1 MPDKAT
7 FDATLA
13 DIRRLLAEKDF
24 AGAEDH
30 LARLSVEDDQHLM
43 GETTA
48 LGLPRRLHS
57 AYLRLAK
64 EKGDAVAKAGYQ
76 YLLVP
81 PPEIFEPY
89 GRFRADE
96 RRAIAQKNREA
107 VPKLIHQIWIGNKPV
122 PPSTDAWRKH
132 AEANGYTYRLWRE
145 ADLEAQGIDADPIFR
160 RMLEDGDYPG
170 AVDVARYFI
179 LSRLGGIYL
188 DCDFYPARDDISFCD
203 ILPMV
208 GLTAFAE
215 ETPRL
220 TGQGSVLLAN
230 SFIATPPGHL
240 VFERILQALPEIAAR
255 LPRAPAWWGT
265 GPLIFSVVARAGSV
279 TLAGADFVS
288 AVLADRA
295 EFSAVEEARAEAQA
309 MGDGLLIAWKSW

>member
-1 MPDKAT
+1 MPDKAI

-24 AGAEDH
+24 AAAED
-30 LARLSVEDDQHLM
+30 RLLDLSNAHDQHLM
-43 GETTA
+43 GEVTA

-64 EKGDAVAKAGYQ
+64 AKGDAVAKAGYQ

-81 PPEIFEPY
+81 PPEVFAPY
-89 GRFRADE
+89 GRFSADE
-96 RRAIAQKNREA
+96 TRAIAQKNREA
-107 VPKLIHQIWIGNKPV
+107 VPPKIHQIWIGNKPV
-122 PPSTDAWRKH
+122 PPSTDAWRRH
-132 AEANGYTYRLWRE
+132 AQANGYAYRLWRE

-160 RMLEDGDYPG
+160 RMREDGDFPG

-179 LSRLGGIYL
+179 LSRIGGIYL
-188 DCDFYPARDDISFCD
+188 DCDFYPARDDMSFGD

-215 ETPRL
+215 ETPRM
-220 TGQGSVLLAN
+220 TGKGSVLLAN
-230 SFIATPPGHL
+230 SFIATPPGHP
-240 VFERILQALPEIAAR
+240 VFERILEALPEIAER

-279 TLAGADFVS
+279 TLAGADFV
-288 AVLADRA
+288 AALLADRA
-295 EFSAVEEARAEAQA
+295 DFSAVEEARAEASA
-309 MGDGLLIAWKSW
+309 KSDGLLIAWKSW

>member
-13 DIRRLLAEKDF
+13 DIRRLLAQKDF
-24 AGAEDH
+24 ASAQDR
-30 LARLSVEDDQHLM
+30 LARLAREDDQHLM
-43 GETTA
+43 GEVTA

-64 EKGDAVAKAGYQ
+64 AKEDAVAKAGYQ

-81 PPEIFEPY
+81 PPEVFATY
-89 GRFRADE
+89 GRFCADE
-96 RRAIAQKNREA
+96 RRAIARKNREA
-107 VPKLIHQIWIGNKPV
+107 VPKLIHQIWIGSKPV

-179 LSRLGGIYL
+179 LSRVGGIYL

-220 TGQGSVLLAN
+220 TGQGGVLFAN
-230 SFIATPPGHL
+230 SFIATPPGHP
-240 VFERILQALPEIAAR
+240 VFARILQVLPEIAER

-265 GPLIFSVVARAGSV
+265 GPLIFTVVARAGSV
-279 TLAGADFVS
+279 TLAGGDFV
-288 AVLADRA
+288 AAMLADRA
-295 EFSAVEEARAEAQA
+295 DFSAVEAARDQA
-309 MGDGLLIAWKSW
+309 KAKGDGLLIAWKSW